1 MVTRFKFNN
10 CFAFNKPVEMTLRA
24 DMRTK
29 KFSSNVINVNDNL
42 NILKSIAIYGPNN
55 TGKTSF
61 IKCIKAFKRTL
72 ENKPIRLSANI
83 FTGNSISTE
92 AVSFIYNEKEYNYEY
107 KFDCDKHSYVYEK
120 MVEIVRD
127 KNSNETE
134 KLIFL
139 KDTLNEKYKCPEDQK
154 LQEVLNIASTN
165 NILIYTVQTEKFDI
179 LNKIKEILINL
190 AKSIV
195 IVTMNNI
202 PNEKTI
208 EILKNKDE
216 ETKKIVNFIKNADI
230 YLDDYRYDDKVQLE
244 VDNKEAEEEILKNQD
259 LMDQM
264 RIVSVYKGKPV
275 PSIIFDSLG
284 TRKIAALASYVVTS
298 IEKGQTLVIDELD
311 SSLHFKITRA
321 IMSMYNSELNKNA
334 QLIATLHDISLLDC
348 KKMFR
353 KEQIWFTDKNEEQ
366 TELYSLKDFS
376 YEQSG
381 VRGDTTDIQDRYS
394 KGAFGAIPD
403 PDLISTLLKED
414 DGEADAEENK
424 R

>member
-1 MVTRFKFNN
+1 MITRFKFNN

-61 IKCIKAFKRTL
+61 IKCINAFKRTL
-72 ENKPIRLSANI
+72 ENKPISLSANI

>member
-1 MVTRFKFNN
+1 MITRFKFNN

-61 IKCIKAFKRTL
+61 IKCINAFKRTL

-139 KDTLNEKYKCPEDQK
+139 KDTLNEKYECPEDQK

-202 PNEKTI
+202 PNGKTI
-208 EILKNKDE
+208 EILKNKDD

-381 VRGDTTDIQDRYS
+381 VRSDTTDIQDRYS

>member
-1 MVTRFKFNN
+1 MITRFKFNN

-61 IKCIKAFKRTL
+61 IKCINAFKRTL
-72 ENKPIRLSANI
+72 ENKPISLSANI

-139 KDTLNEKYKCPEDQK
+139 KDTLNEKYECPEDQK

-244 VDNKEAEEEILKNQD
+244 INNKEAEEEILKNQD

-414 DGEADAEENK
+414 DGEENNMI
-424 R
+424 

>member
-1 MVTRFKFNN
+1 MITRFKFDN

-61 IKCIKAFKRTL
+61 IKCINAFKRTL

-107 KFDCDKHSYVYEK
+107 KFDCDTHSYVYEK

-202 PNEKTI
+202 PNGKTI

-414 DGEADAEENK
+414 DGEENNMI
-424 R
+424 

>member
-1 MVTRFKFNN
+1 MITRFKFDN

-61 IKCIKAFKRTL
+61 IKCINAFKRTL

-414 DGEADAEENK
+414 DGESDAEENK

>member
-1 MVTRFKFNN
+1 MITRFKFNN

-61 IKCIKAFKRTL
+61 IKCINAFKRTL

-165 NILIYTVQTEKFDI
+165 NILIYTVQTEKFDT

-195 IVTMNNI
+195 IVTMNSI
-202 PNEKTI
+202 PNGKTI

-353 KEQIWFTDKNEEQ
+353 KEQIWFTDKNEER

-414 DGEADAEENK
+414 DGEENNMI
-424 R
+424 

>member
-1 MVTRFKFNN
+1 MITRFKFNN

-61 IKCIKAFKRTL
+61 IKCINAFKRTL

-165 NILIYTVQTEKFDI
+165 NILIYTVQTEKFDT
-179 LNKIKEILINL
+179 LNKIKEVLINL

-244 VDNKEAEEEILKNQD
+244 VDNKEAEEKILKNQD

>member
-1 MVTRFKFNN
+1 MITRFKFDN

-61 IKCIKAFKRTL
+61 IKCINAFKRTL

-414 DGEADAEENK
+414 DGEENNLI
-424 R
+424 

>member
-1 MVTRFKFNN
+1 MITRFKFNN

-61 IKCIKAFKRTL
+61 IKCINAFKRTL
-72 ENKPIRLSANI
+72 ENKPISLSANI

-202 PNEKTI
+202 PNGKTI

-244 VDNKEAEEEILKNQD
+244 VNNKEAEEEILKNQD

-414 DGEADAEENK
+414 DGEENNMI
-424 R
+424 

>member
-1 MVTRFKFNN
+1 MITRFKFNN

-61 IKCIKAFKRTL
+61 IKCINAFKRTL
-72 ENKPIRLSANI
+72 ENKPISLSANI

-202 PNEKTI
+202 PNGKTI

-244 VDNKEAEEEILKNQD
+244 VNNKEAEEEILKNQD

>member
-1 MVTRFKFNN
+1 MITRFKFNN

-61 IKCIKAFKRTL
+61 IKCINAFKRTL
-72 ENKPIRLSANI
+72 EDKPIRLSANI

-139 KDTLNEKYKCPEDQK
+139 KDTLNEKYECPEDQK

-165 NILIYTVQTEKFDI
+165 NILIYTVQTEKFDT

-202 PNEKTI
+202 PNGKTI

-414 DGEADAEENK
+414 DGDADAEENK

>member
-1 MVTRFKFNN
+1 MITRFKFNN

-61 IKCIKAFKRTL
+61 IKCINAFKRTL
-72 ENKPIRLSANI
+72 ENKPISLSANI

-208 EILKNKDE
+208 EILKNKDD

-414 DGEADAEENK
+414 DGESDAEENK

>member
-1 MVTRFKFNN
+1 MITRFKFNN

-61 IKCIKAFKRTL
+61 IKCINAFKRTL
-72 ENKPIRLSANI
+72 ENKPISLSANI

-165 NILIYTVQTEKFDI
+165 NILIYTVQTEKFDT

-202 PNEKTI
+202 PNGKTI
-208 EILKNKDE
+208 EILKNKDD

-414 DGEADAEENK
+414 DGDENNMI
-424 R
+424 

>member
-1 MVTRFKFNN
+1 MITRFKFDN

-61 IKCIKAFKRTL
+61 IKCINAFKRTL

-83 FTGNSISTE
+83 FTGNSISIE

-165 NILIYTVQTEKFDI
+165 NILIYTVQTEKFDT

-414 DGEADAEENK
+414 DGEENNMI
-424 R
+424 

>member
-1 MVTRFKFNN
+1 MITRFKFDN

-414 DGEADAEENK
+414 DGDENNMI
-424 R
+424 

>member
-1 MVTRFKFNN
+1 MITRFKFNN

-61 IKCIKAFKRTL
+61 IKCINAFKRTL
-72 ENKPIRLSANI
+72 ENKPISLSANI

-139 KDTLNEKYKCPEDQK
+139 KDTLNEKYECPEDQK

-165 NILIYTVQTEKFDI
+165 NILIYTVQTEKFDT

-414 DGEADAEENK
+414 DGEDNNMI
-424 R
+424 

>member
-1 MVTRFKFNN
+1 MITRFKFNN

-61 IKCIKAFKRTL
+61 IKCINAFKRTL

-139 KDTLNEKYKCPEDQK
+139 KDTLNEKYECPEDQK

-165 NILIYTVQTEKFDI
+165 NILIYTVQTEKFDT

-202 PNEKTI
+202 PNGKTI

-394 KGAFGAIPD
+394 KGAFGAISD

-414 DGEADAEENK
+414 DGEENNMI
-424 R
+424 

>member
-1 MVTRFKFNN
+1 MITRFKFDN

-61 IKCIKAFKRTL
+61 IKCINAFKRTL

-139 KDTLNEKYKCPEDQK
+139 KDTLNEKYECPEDQK

-244 VDNKEAEEEILKNQD
+244 VDNKEAEEKILKNQD

-414 DGEADAEENK
+414 DGEENNMI
-424 R
+424 

>member
-1 MVTRFKFNN
+1 MITRFKFNN

-61 IKCIKAFKRTL
+61 IKCINAFKRTL

-127 KNSNETE
+127 ENSNETE

-202 PNEKTI
+202 PNGKTI

-414 DGEADAEENK
+414 DGEENNMI
-424 R
+424 

>member
-1 MVTRFKFNN
+1 MITRFKFNN

-61 IKCIKAFKRTL
+61 IKCINAFKRTL
-72 ENKPIRLSANI
+72 ENKPISLSANI

-202 PNEKTI
+202 PNGKTI

-244 VDNKEAEEEILKNQD
+244 VNNKEAEEEILKNQD

-275 PSIIFDSLG
+275 QSIIFDSLG

>member
-414 DGEADAEENK
+414 DGDENNMI
-424 R
+424 

>member
-1 MVTRFKFNN
+1 MITRFKFDN

-61 IKCIKAFKRTL
+61 IKCINAFKRTL

-139 KDTLNEKYKCPEDQK
+139 KDTLNEKYECPEDQK

-165 NILIYTVQTEKFDI
+165 NILIYTVQTEKFDT

-202 PNEKTI
+202 PNGKTI
-208 EILKNKDE
+208 EILKNKDD

-414 DGEADAEENK
+414 DGEENNMI
-424 R
+424 

>member
-1 MVTRFKFNN
+1 MITRFKFNN

-61 IKCIKAFKRTL
+61 IKCINAFKRTL

-139 KDTLNEKYKCPEDQK
+139 KDTLNEKYECPEDQK

-165 NILIYTVQTEKFDI
+165 NILIYTVQTEKFDT
-179 LNKIKEILINL
+179 LNKIKEVLINL

-195 IVTMNNI
+195 IVTMNSI
-202 PNEKTI
+202 PNGKTI
-208 EILKNKDE
+208 EILKNKDD

-244 VDNKEAEEEILKNQD
+244 IDNKEAEEEILKNQD

-414 DGEADAEENK
+414 DGEENNMI
-424 R
+424 

>member
-1 MVTRFKFNN
+1 MITRFKFNN

-61 IKCIKAFKRTL
+61 IKCINAFKRTL

-165 NILIYTVQTEKFDI
+165 NILIYTVQTEKFDT
-179 LNKIKEILINL
+179 LNKIKEVLINL

-195 IVTMNNI
+195 IVTMNSI
-202 PNEKTI
+202 PNGKTI
-208 EILKNKDE
+208 EILKNKDD

-244 VDNKEAEEEILKNQD
+244 IDNKEAEEEILKNQD

-414 DGEADAEENK
+414 DGESDAEENK

>member
-1 MVTRFKFNN
+1 MITRFKFNN

-61 IKCIKAFKRTL
+61 IKCINAFKRTL
-72 ENKPIRLSANI
+72 ENKPISLSANI

-139 KDTLNEKYKCPEDQK
+139 KDTLNEKYECPEDQK

-414 DGEADAEENK
+414 DGEENNMI
-424 R
+424 

>member
-1 MVTRFKFNN
+1 MITRFKFNN

-61 IKCIKAFKRTL
+61 IKCINAFKRTL

-165 NILIYTVQTEKFDI
+165 NILIYTVQTEKFDT
-179 LNKIKEILINL
+179 LNKIKEVLINL

-195 IVTMNNI
+195 IVTMNSI
-202 PNEKTI
+202 PNGKTI

-414 DGEADAEENK
+414 DGEENNMI
-424 R
+424 

>member
-1 MVTRFKFNN
+1 MITRFKFNN

-61 IKCIKAFKRTL
+61 IKCINAFKRTL

-165 NILIYTVQTEKFDI
+165 NILIYTVQTEKFDT
-179 LNKIKEILINL
+179 LNKIKEVLINL

-414 DGEADAEENK
+414 DGEENNMI
-424 R
+424 

>member
-1 MVTRFKFNN
+1 MITRFKFDN

-61 IKCIKAFKRTL
+61 IKCINAFKRTL
-72 ENKPIRLSANI
+72 ENKPISLSANI

-202 PNEKTI
+202 PNGKTI
-208 EILKNKDE
+208 EILKNKDD

-414 DGEADAEENK
+414 DGEENNMI
-424 R
+424 

>member
-1 MVTRFKFNN
+1 MITRFKFDN

-61 IKCIKAFKRTL
+61 IKCINAFKRTL

-139 KDTLNEKYKCPEDQK
+139 KDTLNEKYECPEDQK

-202 PNEKTI
+202 PNGKTI
-208 EILKNKDE
+208 EILKNKDD

-414 DGEADAEENK
+414 DGEENNK
-424 R
+424 I

>member
-1 MVTRFKFNN
+1 MITRFKFDN

-61 IKCIKAFKRTL
+61 IKCINAYKRTL

-165 NILIYTVQTEKFDI
+165 NILIYTVQTEKFDT

-414 DGEADAEENK
+414 DGEENNMI
-424 R
+424 

>member
-1 MVTRFKFNN
+1 MITRFKFDN

-61 IKCIKAFKRTL
+61 IKCINAFKRTL

-165 NILIYTVQTEKFDI
+165 NILIYTVQTEKFDT
-179 LNKIKEILINL
+179 LNKIKEVLINL

-414 DGEADAEENK
+414 DGEENNMI
-424 R
+424 

>member
-1 MVTRFKFNN
+1 MITRFKFNN

-61 IKCIKAFKRTL
+61 IKCINAFKRTL

-139 KDTLNEKYKCPEDQK
+139 KDTLNEKYECPEDQK

-165 NILIYTVQTEKFDI
+165 NILIYTVQTEKFDT
-179 LNKIKEILINL
+179 LNKIKEVLINL

-202 PNEKTI
+202 PNGKTI
-208 EILKNKDE
+208 EILKNKDD

-414 DGEADAEENK
+414 DGEENNMI
-424 R
+424 

>member
-1 MVTRFKFNN
+1 MITRFKFNN

-61 IKCIKAFKRTL
+61 IKCINAFKRTL

-139 KDTLNEKYKCPEDQK
+139 KDTLNEKYECPEDQK

-202 PNEKTI
+202 PNGKTI

-414 DGEADAEENK
+414 DGEENNMI
-424 R
+424 

>member
-1 MVTRFKFNN
+1 MITRFKFDN

-61 IKCIKAFKRTL
+61 IKCINAFKRTL

-139 KDTLNEKYKCPEDQK
+139 KDTLNEKYECPEDQK

-165 NILIYTVQTEKFDI
+165 NILIYTVQTEKFDT
-179 LNKIKEILINL
+179 LNKIKEVLINL

-414 DGEADAEENK
+414 DGEENNMI
-424 R
+424 

>member
-1 MVTRFKFNN
+1 MITRFKFNN

-61 IKCIKAFKRTL
+61 IKCINAFKRTL
-72 ENKPIRLSANI
+72 EDKPIRLSANI

-165 NILIYTVQTEKFDI
+165 NILIYTVQTEKFDT

>member
-1 MVTRFKFNN
+1 MITRFKFDN

-61 IKCIKAFKRTL
+61 IKCINAFKRTL

-139 KDTLNEKYKCPEDQK
+139 KDTLNEKYECPEDQK

-165 NILIYTVQTEKFDI
+165 NILIYTVQTEKFDT

-195 IVTMNNI
+195 IVTMNSI
-202 PNEKTI
+202 PNGKTI

-414 DGEADAEENK
+414 DGEENNMI
-424 R
+424 